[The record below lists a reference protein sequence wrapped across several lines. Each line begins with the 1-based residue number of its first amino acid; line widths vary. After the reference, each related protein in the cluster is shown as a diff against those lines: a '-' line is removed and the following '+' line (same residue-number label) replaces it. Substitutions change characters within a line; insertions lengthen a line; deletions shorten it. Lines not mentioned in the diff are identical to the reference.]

1 MHLSTEW
8 SYCGEMM
15 SRLKMASSCWD
26 AYPWALSWVFSCTM
40 GTRSFSQTLIFQ
52 CISYKKNGYRLERR
66 DLSRKKHTKGI
77 QSLHHGNLNFVL
89 TKVLLLFILLK
100 NLIKTMHLIV
110 DTYVRRVSCWWN
122 AHLCANLIIYYVP
135 GTIFSRRPPRGSL
148 KCDRGVKHTFSKTHF
163 IFLASFFI
171 LFFCLAKV
179 LDSLQITAF
188 GSRRAKLLASLGGS
202 LEGRREPFCIEKTM
216 LFAYFH

>member
-1 MHLSTEW
+1 MARQGPPFVVVIW
-8 SYCGEMM
+8 WPV
-15 SRLKMASSCWD
+15 LKVQQYQAFGSLFASWTVKHH
-26 AYPWALSWVFSCTM
+26 VFVRFHFL
-40 GTRSFSQTLIFQ
+40 RSFFHLDF
-52 CISYKKNGYRLERR
+52 
-66 DLSRKKHTKGI
+66 
-77 QSLHHGNLNFVL
+77 L
-89 TKVLLLFILLK
+89 TKPLQIMCNSYF
-100 NLIKTMHLIV
+100 
-110 DTYVRRVSCWWN
+110 RRVSCWWN
-122 AHLCANLIIYYVP
+122 AHLCANHIIYYVP
-135 GTIFSRRPPRGSL
+135 GTIFSRRPLWGGL

-202 LEGRREPFCIEKTM
+202 LEGCREPFCSEKIM